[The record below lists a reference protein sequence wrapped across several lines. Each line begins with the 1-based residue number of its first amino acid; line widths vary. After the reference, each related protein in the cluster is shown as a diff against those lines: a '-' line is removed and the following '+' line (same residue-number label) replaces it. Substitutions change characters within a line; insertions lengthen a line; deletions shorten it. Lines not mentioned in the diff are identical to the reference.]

1 MLTGHADRLPTYIRA
16 GTVDVFYLRPLPLI
30 GQLITSDFQLRRMAR
45 MAVGA
50 AVLVVGLVR
59 NDVVLDLRAIAIIV
73 MALTCGFVIF
83 AALFVAAAGAQ
94 FFLVNGAEVTNAF
107 TYGGAFAAGQP
118 ASLFSNGLKILF
130 GYVFPTVFTGYVP
143 AVALLGLPG
152 TALLP
157 VWLVWLLPVA
167 ALWMVGVAAFLWR
180 AGVRHYQGAGG

>member
-1 MLTGHADRLPTYIRA
+1 MVTGHADRLPTYIRA

-59 NDVVLDLRAIAIIV
+59 NDVVLDLRAAIIV
-73 MALTCGFVIF
+73 LALTCGSVIF

-107 TYGGAFAAGQP
+107 TYGGAFAAEP
-118 ASLFSNGLKILF
+118 AGVVVHHRPEDPVRLRLPDRVHRL
-130 GYVFPTVFTGYVP
+130 P
-143 AVALLGLPG
+143 AGRRPAGAAGP
-152 TALLP
+152 ALLP

-167 ALWMVGVAAFLWR
+167 ALWMVGVAALLWR